1 MVFRQNNKRR
11 KTKLLEKLYAMLDT
25 LTNTFEEIDVKGRK
39 NVNLMLGCM
48 GAVDEMKLMIL
59 ESIKSE
65 KEGTEDDDLERYAP
79 ALHQISDSPCH

>member
-1 MVFRQNNKRR
+1 M
-11 KTKLLEKLYAMLDT
+11 LEKLYAMLDT

-65 KEGTEDDDLERYAP
+65 KEGTEVEDGGSGDIGTA
-79 ALHQISDSPCH
+79 SGNDSK

>member
-1 MVFRQNNKRR
+1 M
-11 KTKLLEKLYAMLDT
+11 LEKLYAMLDT

-65 KEGTEDDDLERYAP
+65 KEGTEVEDGGSGDIGTASGNDGK
-79 ALHQISDSPCH
+79 